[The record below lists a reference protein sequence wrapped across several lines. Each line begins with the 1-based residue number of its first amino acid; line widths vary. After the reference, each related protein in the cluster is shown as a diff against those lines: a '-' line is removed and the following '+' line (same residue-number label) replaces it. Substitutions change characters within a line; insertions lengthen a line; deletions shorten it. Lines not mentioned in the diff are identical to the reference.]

1 MRGGYQIIDC
11 VTLTALDGT
20 QTVKGAFA
28 KAKKGRPI
36 MIENCMGISGMTYD
50 IATGSS
56 TVAYLPLIAYVSGVL
71 KPAKIEISS
80 DDEFTLSA
88 I

>member
-11 VTLTALDGT
+11 ATLTALDGS

-36 MIENCMGISGMTYD
+36 MIENCLGISGMTYD
-50 IATGSS
+50 IAITSS
-56 TVAYLPLIAYVSGVL
+56 TVAYLPLFAYISGVL
-71 KPAKIEISS
+71 KGAKIEISS
-80 DDEFTLSA
+80 DDEITISA